1 MSSST
6 SSNELAATPQAA
18 GKKNGRPQSAESK
31 MKTKAHKEKSKGI
44 MGIFKNKKAKENG
57 VVPVRPSCFN
67 DDFVR
72 RPESPDS
79 PSRGTGV
86 GSATK
91 TSKGKEEQRSY
102 GLWRSKVGLGRG
114 RAVAC
119 GMRKICGRYSR
130 RGQQQKSKRGDI
142 SD

>member
-31 MKTKAHKEKSKGI
+31 MKTKAHKEKKGI

-86 GSATK
+86 SANK
-91 TSKGKEEQRSY
+91 TNKGKDEQRSY
-102 GLWRSKVGLGRG
+102 GLWRSKVGLGRR

-119 GMRKICGRYSR
+119 GQFEHAENLR
-130 RGQQQKSKRGDI
+130 
-142 SD
+142 